1 MRIIPGEFAA
11 RMIEVHGERG
21 AEWLRDLPALLDDL
35 AARWSLRVGE
45 PFAALSYN
53 YVAPAVRADST
64 QAVLKVG
71 VPHKE
76 LFSELE
82 ALRLYDGHGMARL
95 LEADRER
102 GALLEERLRPGT
114 PLLTLA
120 DDEEATRV
128 AAQVMRDLWRPVPP
142 EEARHF
148 PTTRDWAAGF
158 GRLRARFGGGTG
170 PLPAPLVERAEAV
183 FAELHASMAAPV
195 LLHGDLHHENILR
208 AERAPWLAI
217 DPKGLIGEPA
227 YEPGALLRNPLPALI
242 ERPDALAAERRRI
255 TILAEMLELDA
266 ARITAWAFARTVLS
280 AWWSVEDHGHGW
292 EPAIACAGLLAEVGW

>member
-1 MRIIPGEFAA
+1 MRAIPEAFAA
-11 RMIEVHGERG
+11 QMIEVHGERG
-21 AEWLRDLPALLDDL
+21 AQWVRDLPALLEEL
-35 AARWSLRVGE
+35 AAARWVLRVGE

-53 YVAPAVRADST
+53 YVAPAVRADGT
-64 QAVLKVG
+64 AAVLKVG

-76 LFSELE
+76 LFSEME
-82 ALRLYDGHGMARL
+82 ALRLNDGRGMAWL

-102 GALLEERLRPGT
+102 AAMLLERLVPGA
-114 PLLTLA
+114 PLLALA

-128 AAQVMRDLWRPVPP
+128 AAQVMRDLWRPVAP

-148 PTTRDWAAGF
+148 PTTRDWAAGL
-158 GRLRARFGGGTG
+158 GQLRARFGGGTG
-170 PLPAPLVERAEAV
+170 PLPEALVERAEAV
-183 FAELHASMAAPV
+183 FAELHASEAEPV

-242 ERPDALAAERRRI
+242 ERPDPVAVERRRI
-255 TILAEMLELDA
+255 AVLAETLGFDA
-266 ARITAWAFARTVLS
+266 ARITAWAFAQAVLS
-280 AWWSVEDHGHGW
+280 AWWTIEDHGHGW
-292 EPAIACAGLLAEVGW
+292 EPAIACAELLARLQ

>member
-1 MRIIPGEFAA
+1 MGPIPKAFAA

-21 AEWLRDLPALLDDL
+21 AEWLRELPALVEELT
-35 AARWSLRVGE
+35 ARWGLRVGE

-53 YVAPAVRADST
+53 YVAPAERADGT
-64 QAVLKVG
+64 PAVLKVG

-76 LFSELE
+76 LFSEME
-82 ALRLYDGHGMARL
+82 ALRLYAGHGMARL

-102 GALLEERLRPGT
+102 AAMLLDRLRPGT
-114 PLLTLA
+114 PLLKLA
-120 DDEEATRV
+120 DDEQATRI
-128 AAQVMRDLWRPVPP
+128 AAQVMRGLWRPIAP
-142 EEARHF
+142 EEERHF
-148 PTTRDWAAGF
+148 PTTRDWAAGL

-183 FAELHASMAAPV
+183 FAELHASAAEQV

-208 AERAPWLAI
+208 GERAPWLAI

-242 ERPDALAAERRRI
+242 ERPDALAVERRRI
-255 TILAEMLELDA
+255 AILAASLGLDA
-266 ARITAWAFARTVLS
+266 ARTTAWAFAQAVLS
-280 AWWSVEDHGHGW
+280 AWWTIEDHGHGW
-292 EPAIACAGLLAEVGW
+292 EPAIACAELLMHLLQ